1 MQQALDAAADAKLQ
15 LSKAQEAAKS
25 QTEELSVI
33 KSDLRSKDDSITNI
47 MTMYNE
53 LRIKSEALQVEN
65 EHLSELESRDD

>member
-33 KSDLRSKDDSITNI
+33 KSDLRSKDDSFTNI